1 MLEVKFYVRFI
12 KTGKM
17 SRIGKSPIVLPK
29 GVEVKVEPNNIVK
42 VKGPKGE
49 LFERIDRDITI
60 KLEDGKV
67 VVGRPTDQKRH
78 KALHGLYR
86 TLINNMVV
94 GVSKGYEQKLEL
106 VGVGFRANA
115 RGQNLELSVGYSHP
129 VLVMLPAEVKVTA
142 QQEKGQNPT
151 VILQSSD
158 KQLIGEVAA
167 KIRSIR
173 PPEPYKGK
181 GIKYSEEYIRR
192 KAGKTAASTGAAAGG
207 GAK

>member
-1 MLEVKFYVRFI
+1 
-12 KTGKM
+12 M
-17 SRIGKSPIVLPK
+17 SRIGKAPVILPK
-29 GVEVKVEPNNIVK
+29 GVEVKVEPNNVVK

-49 LFERIDRDITI
+49 LFERVDPDI
-60 KLEDGKV
+60 KVRLEDGKV
-67 VVGRPTDQKRH
+67 VVERPTDQKRH

-86 TLINNMVV
+86 TLISNMVE
-94 GVSKGYEQKLEL
+94 GVSKGYEKKLEL

-129 VLVMLPAEVKVTA
+129 IIIMLPKEIKVTA
-142 QQEKGQNPT
+142 AQEKGQNP
-151 VILQSSD
+151 VVVLQSAD

-181 GIKYSEEYIRR
+181 GIKYEGEHIRR
-192 KAGKTAASTGAAAGG
+192 KAGKTAAATAT
-207 GAK
+207 AK